1 MTYLFTNPQ
10 VKKWKT
16 LFVLSFCLNLILL
29 SLIIFDYVSKNGDNG
44 KKDEP
49 APAVAAETGAGTSEH
64 PAESGAAQEGAQPS
78 ESEKTENEVPVKTEP
93 GELIAASAVIEDNF
107 YNAFNSNADIQKMAK
122 ALGMANLADVISAH
136 IGRLLIWDIVL
147 RSDVRKGDKIDF
159 VFRVV
164 PDEEK
169 RTRNDLPDVIEILAV
184 KYYSHK
190 FSKEINIYRY
200 AAKDSVAKYYYS
212 DGIMLEK
219 IISPVSPIKSY
230 IQITSTIGD
239 RAPKHEGIDFKTNVG
254 TPVYST
260 VDGTVSR
267 VNWKTRYNGYCIEIE
282 AKGSHY
288 VFKYLHLSEVNVEP
302 GQKVTIG
309 QQIAAS
315 GNTGKSTA
323 PHLHYQINIGEKGK
337 VIDPMKY
344 HKTIIEK
351 LPESERESFK
361 NRIAELDD
369 LMKR

>member
-16 LFVLSFCLNLILL
+16 LFWLSFCMNIIFIG
-29 SLIIFDYVSKNGDNG
+29 LIIYTSNESG
-44 KKDEP
+44 KEGLS
-49 APAVAAETGAGTSEH
+49 AETAAAVQTPENTVQDGNQA
-64 PAESGAAQEGAQPS
+64 AAQENVQPT
-78 ESEKTENEVPVKTEP
+78 EAVEPEKHEKELNIKTDP

-107 YNAFNSNADIQKMAK
+107 YNAFNSNDDLKQIAK
-122 ALGMANLADVISAH
+122 ALGISNLADIISAH
-136 IGRLLIWDIVL
+136 VGRLLIWDIVL
-147 RSDVRKGDKIDF
+147 RNDVRKGDRIDF
-159 VFRVV
+159 VFRVI

-169 RTRNDLPDVIEILAV
+169 RTRNDLPDVIEIIAV
-184 KYYSHK
+184 KYFSHK
-190 FSKEINIYRY
+190 FNKEIDIYKY
-200 AAKDSVAKYYYS
+200 QIKNSIAKYYYS

-219 IISPVSPIKSY
+219 IISPFAPIKSY

-239 RAPKHEGIDFKTNVG
+239 RAPKHEGIDFKANVG
-254 TPVYST
+254 TPVYAT

-267 VNWKTRYNGYCIEIE
+267 INWKTRYNGYCIEIE
-282 AKGSHY
+282 AKGTPY

-302 GQKVTIG
+302 GQKVTVG

-323 PHLHYQINIGEKGK
+323 PHLHYQINVGNKGK
-337 VIDPMKY
+337 VVDPMKY

-351 LPESERESFK
+351 LPESERENFK

-369 LMKR
+369 LMKQ